1 MKEVVMKTVFLR
13 KVVCSCVLSLSFCAF
28 AVSAMADGGDED
40 KLISPNTASVEML
53 ASLPGMNRELA
64 MAVVGYRETLGDLQ
78 SVDELLEVPGFTEEI
93 LNGIRPY
100 ISVDPLKTDCN
111 C

>member
-1 MKEVVMKTVFLR
+1 MTTVFLR